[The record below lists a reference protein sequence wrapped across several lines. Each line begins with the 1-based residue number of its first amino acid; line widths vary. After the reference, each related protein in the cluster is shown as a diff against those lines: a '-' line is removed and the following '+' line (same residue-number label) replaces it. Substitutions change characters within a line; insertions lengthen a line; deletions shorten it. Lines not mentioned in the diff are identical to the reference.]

1 MRRRHRRIM
10 FQFERDQPAIPPDDA
25 GEAGH
30 AAAAAGL
37 QRGEFGCRIEI
48 LRLDG
53 DAAHPPVTGGKIA
66 SSRASPM
73 GLSSGTKRW
82 SSAARSLRSEEHT
95 SELPSL
101 MRISYA
107 VFCLKKKKKHENTHA
122 KDK

>member
-82 SSAARSLRSEEHT
+82 SSAARSLTARSEEHT
-95 SELPSL
+95 SELQSL

-107 VFCLKKKKKHENTHA
+107 VFFLKKKKTHNTYMT
-122 KDK
+122 

>member
-1 MRRRHRRIM
+1 MDHPYPKQGPALACLRHDAVHMRRRHRRIM

-82 SSAARSLRSEEHT
+82 SSAARSLSGWPKA
-95 SELPSL
+95 S
-101 MRISYA
+101 A
-107 VFCLKKKKKHENTHA
+107 
-122 KDK
+122 